1 MSYGTEIM
9 SLETLCYRAL
19 DKPHHM
25 IFYNKVMEE
34 LSFIFENAYIA
45 IKESSI
51 DKIMYIQPEK
61 KFCICCPMICMPSL
75 SYVNPLCWIW
85 DLNLQNLRFR
95 KLCLYL
101 PLPIAYK

>member
-34 LSFIFENAYIA
+34 LSFIFENAYG
-45 IKESSI
+45 S
-51 DKIMYIQPEK
+51 
-61 KFCICCPMICMPSL
+61 F
-75 SYVNPLCWIW
+75 
-85 DLNLQNLRFR
+85 
-95 KLCLYL
+95 
-101 PLPIAYK
+101 